1 MAKKKAIVKK
11 NNNERLVLIAILLLL
26 VTSLIH
32 PGVATGLAIALV
44 IYVICKNYN

>member
-1 MAKKKAIVKK
+1 MAKKSKPSKK
-11 NNNERLVLIAILLLL
+11 YSNERMVLIAVLLLL

-32 PGVATGLAIALV
+32 PGIATCLAIALV